1 VEDAAMSGPQRVA
14 TVAPTPTRSTLAA
27 QHEVTVARRSV
38 LAQVTQGARAMV
50 PYANYAAQRLGKLGI
65 IGVALCVFSAV
76 AVVSTNSPLREQL
89 AGDSAA
95 LEQLASTPER
105 ATQAAAATPQ
115 AQFQTFLEELP
126 TRDDLP
132 ALMGQI
138 VAASAA
144 TGVDLEE
151 GHYELVAAGK
161 AGHIARYRLSFPVMG
176 SYPQVRGFIDQALIA
191 VPAMSLDGLSLERG
205 DIADRVVNAE
215 LDFAVFVRTGL

>member
-1 VEDAAMSGPQRVA
+1 MSGPAQRVA
-14 TVAPTPTRSTLAA
+14 TVAPQTPRSLAA

-38 LAQVTQGARAMV
+38 IAQVTHGARTVM

-76 AVVSTNSPLREQL
+76 ALVSTNSPLRVQL
-89 AGDSAA
+89 ASDSAA
-95 LEQLASTPER
+95 LEQLASAPES
-105 ATQAAAATPQ
+105 ATRAAAATPQ
-115 AQFQTFLEELP
+115 TQFQTFLQELP

-151 GHYELVAAGK
+151 GHYELVTAGK

-191 VPAMSLDGLSLERG
+191 VPAMSLDGLSLERA
-205 DIADRVVNAE
+205 DIADRLVTAQ